1 MNILNSLRRR
11 MAPYARDIDEKHL
24 DVLDGVRVLL
34 SFIVGWYHIW
44 QQSWLMPIGLVG
56 PFYVNIDYI
65 PRSGYAA
72 VDGLIFLSGLLMFLP
87 YAGTGRSPRPLQY
100 YKWRLIRIAPAYVL
114 AILVSFFFDALPAH
128 RYANVWEAA
137 RDLLAHFTFTH
148 NLFPFSYTGSPL
160 NGVLWTL
167 AVEMQAYLL
176 FPWLC
181 RAYQKRP
188 VLTGAGMLAVAFG
201 YRHFVAGLS
210 DTALLIN
217 QLPAFMDIYLLGFIS
232 AGAIV
237 TLRQRL
243 RNENNTEKL
252 FFTVLLLL
260 AGALYLWL
268 MRGQAAENGIG
279 NIRLGQM
286 ERRFMIGIALS
297 VFSVSACFSL
307 PVIRFLLGN
316 RAMRFF
322 SVLSYEFYIWHQN
335 LAVHLKEWRLIPSV
349 SETPWYDAEAAWQ
362 WPYTICCFLF
372 PLILAVILTY
382 GYERPVKRALERRA
396 EIMDAMQTDDS
407 LFSAMKE
414 KKL

>member
-1 MNILNSLRRR
+1 MPQALQNWF
-11 MAPYARDIDEKHL
+11 APYRGDIDEKHL

-44 QQSWLMPIGLVG
+44 QQSWLMPIGVIG
-56 PFYVNIDYI
+56 GVYVNLDYI

-100 YKWRLIRIAPAYVL
+100 YRRRLIRIAPAYVL
-114 AILVSFFFDALPAH
+114 AIVVSFFLDALPAH
-128 RYANVWEAA
+128 RYATVWEAV

-148 NLFPFSYTGSPL
+148 TLFPFSYTGSPL

-176 FPWLC
+176 FPWVC
-181 RAYQKRP
+181 RLYQKRP
-188 VLTGAGMLAVAFG
+188 VLTGAGMLAIAFG
-201 YRHFVAGLS
+201 YRYYVSGLE

-217 QLPAFMDIYLLGFIS
+217 QLPAFLDIYLFGFVS

-237 TLRQRL
+237 ALRQRL
-243 RNENNTEKL
+243 RGENNTEKL
-252 FFTVLLLL
+252 FFTILLVL
-260 AGALYLWL
+260 AGAMYLQL
-268 MRGQAAENGIG
+268 MKGQAAENGIE

-286 ERRFMIGIALS
+286 DRRFMIGAALS

-307 PVIRFLLGN
+307 PAVRFLLGN
-316 RAMRFF
+316 RLMRFL

-335 LAVHLKEWRLIPSV
+335 LAVHLKQWKLIPSV
-349 SETPWYDAEAAWQ
+349 SETPWYDGETAWQ
-362 WPYTICCFLF
+362 WPYTICCFLL
-372 PLILAVILTY
+372 PLILAVVLTY
-382 GYERPVKRALERRA
+382 GYERPVKRWLEKRESRNYH
-396 EIMDAMQTDDS
+396 
-407 LFSAMKE
+407 
-414 KKL
+414 